1 VNHMTP
7 VATRELTNSLRRAA
21 VRATRAPSVHNTQ
34 PWRFVVR
41 DDTLEIHA
49 DFARQLHVLDPRGR
63 QLLISCGCALLNAR
77 VALAALGCPV
87 HIGRFPDPADPTLVA
102 RLSAGSPAAA
112 LEAELAGLDPV
123 IEERRTNRRA
133 FSAEEVP
140 AAFVD
145 HLVAA
150 AVRQGAEIV
159 EITRLEHRLTT
170 ARLSQLADRI
180 ENADP
185 AYRAELRA
193 WTTDDPSRVDGV
205 PAFAVPHVDGGAE
218 DDVPIRDFDT
228 AGTGE
233 LPTRTRSSMNQCLL
247 LLGSMADNPH
257 AWLRTGEALEH
268 VLLEIA
274 RHGYA
279 ASPLTQVVEVART
292 NEALRL
298 ELGLTM
304 RPHVLLRLG
313 RAAAAAPTRR
323 RRLVDMLEQAD

>member
-1 VNHMTP
+1 MTSVASP
-7 VATRELTNSLRRAA
+7 VTNSLRRAA

-41 DDTLEIHA
+41 GDTLDIHA
-49 DFARQLHVLDPRGR
+49 DFARQLRVLDPGGR
-63 QLLISCGCALLNAR
+63 QLMISCGCALFNAR
-77 VALAALGCPV
+77 VALAALDCPV
-87 HIGRFPDPADPTLVA
+87 DIARFPDPADPTLVA
-102 RLSAGSPAAA
+102 RLTAQSPAAT
-112 LEAELAGLDPV
+112 LESELVGLDAV
-123 IEERRTNRRA
+123 IDERRTNRRQ

-140 AAFVD
+140 AAFGD

-150 AVRQGAEIV
+150 ALQQGAEIV
-159 EITRLEHRLTT
+159 SIKRLEHRLAT

-193 WTTDDPSRVDGV
+193 WTTDDPTRVDGV

-218 DDVPIRDFDT
+218 DDLPIRDFDT

-233 LPTRTRSSMNQCLL
+233 LPTRTRSSMHQCLL
-247 LLGSMADNPH
+247 LLGSMADNPP

-292 NEALRL
+292 NEALRQ

-304 RPHVLLRLG
+304 RPHVLLRVG
-313 RAAAAAPTRR
+313 RAPAAAPTRR
-323 RRLVDMLEQAD
+323 RRLVDTLEQGE